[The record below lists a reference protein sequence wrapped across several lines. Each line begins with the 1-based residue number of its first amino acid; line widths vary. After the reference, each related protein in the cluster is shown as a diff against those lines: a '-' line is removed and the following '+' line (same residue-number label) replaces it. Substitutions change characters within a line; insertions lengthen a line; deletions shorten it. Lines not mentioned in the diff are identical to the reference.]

1 MGGSLKDLVKKIN
14 DVGDKTKK
22 IADIVYLFGLVFFI
36 VSKACGGSRLVYVDF
51 VRIFLM
57 VGSVVLLITGFY
69 RLFFTLF
76 KNWKLGVI
84 SLAVI
89 VFGFVYSSVVP
100 DATDFSI
107 IAFAIVGAIG
117 VCADYILYVGIAAN
131 FFLIINNIFMTVFGN
146 ADNAVDN
153 MGSNDFFYL
162 GNNYFFF
169 PIMNNCSSTD
179 FASHYF
185 WMLAAYLWIRAKKIT
200 WGEIFAIG
208 AFDVLIYSFTGSNTT
223 LIGISL
229 LLSFAVFLKI
239 CAIFKKN
246 KLFSNDSK
254 SPLKTCAS
262 GINSLLAFCFRY
274 SFVVFAV
281 FSIALAVLYNVGNPI
296 LYRLNG
302 MLHLRVSLGHKT
314 FSEYG
319 VHLFAPDIPIYGAYS
334 SADGYYNFLDCS
346 YIVLLLLN
354 GILPLLFY
362 LISMTAVQL
371 RQKKYFLGIAI
382 LAVCALVCI
391 EEHHLSEIP
400 SNFFLVLLFADMCI
414 DKKVSDYEPST
425 KKEKKIN
432 KTINYSS
439 LVLSAVFI
447 LVSVLVNY
455 PRFQAVKELD
465 ALDNKAGEIYSALQQ
480 NLDEAEKSGEWQQL
494 YSSADSHIYG
504 DLLNEPDDFS
514 SVVGSSWNEMTK
526 DPKSHSYYYVYYDP
540 SLTSSDNEVFRL
552 LINDN
557 VKSIIGN
564 GSIVIEYDAV
574 QADVYSVWYSD
585 NTGCYRVEG
594 QGARNST
601 REERLKWTVRKI
613 GYYSGDKNV

>member
-1 MGGSLKDLVKKIN
+1 
-14 DVGDKTKK
+14 
-22 IADIVYLFGLVFFI
+22 
-36 VSKACGGSRLVYVDF
+36 
-51 VRIFLM
+51 
-57 VGSVVLLITGFY
+57 
-69 RLFFTLF
+69 
-76 KNWKLGVI
+76 
-84 SLAVI
+84 
-89 VFGFVYSSVVP
+89 
-100 DATDFSI
+100 
-107 IAFAIVGAIG
+107 
-117 VCADYILYVGIAAN
+117 
-131 FFLIINNIFMTVFGN
+131 
-146 ADNAVDN
+146 
-153 MGSNDFFYL
+153 
-162 GNNYFFF
+162 
-169 PIMNNCSSTD
+169 MNNCSSTD

-274 SFVVFAV
+274 SFVVFAI

-314 FSEYG
+314 FAEYG
-319 VHLFAPDIPIYGAYS
+319 VHLFAPEIPIYGAYS

-362 LISMTAVQL
+362 LISMTVVQL

-425 KKEKKIN
+425 KKENKIN

>member
-22 IADIVYLFGLVFFI
+22 IADIVYLFGLVFFL
-36 VSKACGGSRLVYVDF
+36 VSQACGGSRLVYVDF
-51 VRIFLM
+51 VKIFLM
-57 VGSVVLLITGFY
+57 VGSVVLFITGFY
-69 RLFFTLF
+69 RIFFTIF
-76 KNWKLGVI
+76 KNWKLGVL

-89 VFGFVYSSVVP
+89 VFGFVYSGIVP
-100 DATDFSI
+100 DATEFSI

-162 GNNYFFF
+162 GDNKFFF

-208 AFDVLIYSFTGSNTT
+208 ALDVLIYSFTGSNTT
-223 LIGISL
+223 LIGITL
-229 LLSFAVFLKI
+229 LLAFAVFLKI
-239 CAIFKKN
+239 WVMLKNN
-246 KLFSNDSK
+246 KLFSSESK
-254 SPLKTCAS
+254 NPLKTCAS
-262 GINSLLAFCFRY
+262 GINNFLAFCFRY
-274 SFVVFAV
+274 SFVVFAA
-281 FSIALAVLYNVGNPI
+281 FSIALAMLYNVGNPI

-319 VHLFAPDIPIYGAYS
+319 VHLFAPEIPIYGAYS

-362 LISMTAVQL
+362 LLSMTVVQL
-371 RQKKYFLGIAI
+371 RQKKYYLGIAI

-391 EEHHLSEIP
+391 EEHHLSELP
-400 SNFFLVLLFADMCI
+400 SNFFLLLLA
-414 DKKVSDYEPST
+414 
-425 KKEKKIN
+425 
-432 KTINYSS
+432 SS
-439 LVLSAVFI
+439 
-447 LVSVLVNY
+447 
-455 PRFQAVKELD
+455 
-465 ALDNKAGEIYSALQQ
+465 
-480 NLDEAEKSGEWQQL
+480 
-494 YSSADSHIYG
+494 
-504 DLLNEPDDFS
+504 FS
-514 SVVGSSWNEMTK
+514 
-526 DPKSHSYYYVYYDP
+526 
-540 SLTSSDNEVFRL
+540 
-552 LINDN
+552 
-557 VKSIIGN
+557 IG
-564 GSIVIEYDAV
+564 
-574 QADVYSVWYSD
+574 
-585 NTGCYRVEG
+585 
-594 QGARNST
+594 
-601 REERLKWTVRKI
+601 
-613 GYYSGDKNV
+613 

>member
-14 DVGDKTKK
+14 DVGDKTKR
-22 IADIVYLFGLVFFI
+22 IADIVYLFGLLFFL
-36 VSKACGGSRLVYVDF
+36 VSKACSGSRLVYVDF

-57 VGSVVLLITGFY
+57 VGAVVLFITGFY
-69 RLFFTLF
+69 RIFFTLF
-76 KNWKLGVI
+76 KNWKNGVL

-89 VFGFVYSSVVP
+89 LFGFVYSFFVP

-146 ADNAVDN
+146 VDNAVDN

-162 GNNYFFF
+162 GDNKFFF

-208 AFDVLIYSFTGSNTT
+208 AFDILIYSFTGSNTT

-239 CAIFKKN
+239 WAIIKKN
-246 KLFSNDSK
+246 KLFKEDSK
-254 SPLKTCAS
+254 SPLKKCAS
-262 GINSLLAFCFRY
+262 GINNFFAFCFRY
-274 SFVVFAV
+274 SFVVFAA
-281 FSIALAVLYNVGNPI
+281 FSIVLAVLYNVGNPI
-296 LYRLNG
+296 LYRLNSI
-302 MLHLRVSLGHKT
+302 LHLRVSLGHKT
-314 FSEYG
+314 LTEYG

-371 RQKKYFLGIAI
+371 RQKKYYFGIAI

-391 EEHHLSEIP
+391 EEHHLSELP
-400 SNFFLVLLFADMCI
+400 SNFFILLLFADMCI
-414 DKKVSDYEPST
+414 DKKTVVKQELT
-425 KKEKKIN
+425 KKEKK
-432 KTINYSS
+432 TIKIYNYASCAMS
-439 LVLSAVFI
+439 VFFAV
-447 LVSVLVNY
+447 VSVLVNY
-455 PRFQAVKELD
+455 PRFEAKKDLD
-465 ALDNKAGEIYSALQQ
+465 RLDVKAGMIYSSVQCK
-480 NLDEAEKSGEWQQL
+480 LDKAKSNGSWQKQLEKS
-494 YSSADSHIYG
+494 SSDQFG
-504 DLLNEPDDFS
+504 DLMAEPEDFVCVS
-514 SVVGSSWNEMTK
+514 GSTWDKMTK
-526 DPKSHSYYYVYYDP
+526 DPKAHAYYQLYYDKN
-540 SLTSSDNEVFRL
+540 SFDSGNEVIGLLFDNEVNTL
-552 LINDN
+552 
-557 VKSIIGN
+557 IGN
-564 GSIVIEYDAV
+564 GSVILEYDV
-574 QADVYSVWYSD
+574 VSGKVYSVWFSD
-585 NTGCYRVEG
+585 YPGCKIIDGE
-594 QGARNST
+594 GARKSS
-601 REERLKWTVRKI
+601 RMWRLKWDVPNT
-613 GYYSGDKNV
+613 GYFAGGMND